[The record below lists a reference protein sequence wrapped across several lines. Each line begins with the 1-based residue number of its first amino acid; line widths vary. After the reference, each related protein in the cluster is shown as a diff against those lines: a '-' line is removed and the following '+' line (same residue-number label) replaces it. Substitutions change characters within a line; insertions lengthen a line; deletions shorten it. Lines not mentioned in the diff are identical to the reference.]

1 MSEIASS
8 ERDYTTE
15 LSKGQGA
22 ITETLT
28 LLEYWEP
35 GMGTD
40 ELTERVMEA
49 GALGRSSAVRT
60 RDLITR
66 VFARRYLADDGRP
79 ARVLKFL
86 QDRASLSTLKQF
98 MLVYSARQHDI
109 LHDFIT
115 EVYWPKYE
123 AGADAIGRADARSFI
138 EEAHAMGVIDPG
150 WSETMVV
157 RVARYLVGTLADFGL
172 LDESR
177 QSTREIRPFYI
188 DEALVTYLAYEIH
201 FDDYSDTSIL
211 EHPDWGLFGLM
222 REDVY
227 RQLEQVSYD
236 GHFIVQYSGELLRI
250 SWEYE
255 SLEECLHAIA

>member
-1 MSEIASS
+1 MSKIADHD
-8 ERDYTTE
+8 RDYTTE

-22 ITETLT
+22 VSETLT

-35 GMGTD
+35 GVDAG

-49 GALGRSSAVRT
+49 GALGRSTATRT

-79 ARVLKFL
+79 AYVLKSL
-86 QDRASLSTLKQF
+86 QGRVSLSTLKQF
-98 MLVYSARQHDI
+98 MLVYTSRQHDI

-115 EVYWPKYE
+115 EVYWPKYG
-123 AGADAIGRADARSFI
+123 AGAEEIGRDDARSFI
-138 EEAHAMGVIDPG
+138 EEAHAMGIIEPA

-157 RVARYLVGTLADFGL
+157 RVSRYLVGALADFGL
-172 LDESR
+172 LEEGR
-177 QSTREIRPFYI
+177 QSTRQITPFYV
-188 DEALVTYLAYEIH
+188 ENPLVTYLAHEIH
-201 FDDYSDTSIL
+201 FDGYNDNSIL

-222 REDVY
+222 QEDLV
-227 RQLEQVSYD
+227 RQLEQVSSE

-250 SWEYE
+250 SWQYE
-255 SLEECLHAIA
+255 SLGECLDAIA

>member
-1 MSEIASS
+1 MSEIDSS
-8 ERDYTTE
+8 KREYTTE

-35 GMGTD
+35 GVGTD

-49 GALGRSSAVRT
+49 GALGRSTATRT

-79 ARVLKFL
+79 AYVLKSL
-86 QDRASLSTLKQF
+86 KDRVSLSTLKQF
-98 MLVYSARQHDI
+98 MLIYTARQHDI

-115 EVYWPKYE
+115 AVYWPKYE
-123 AGADAIGRADARSFI
+123 AGVEEIGRPDARSFI
-138 EEAHAMGVIDPG
+138 DEAHAIRIIEPG
-150 WSETMVV
+150 WSETMMV

-172 LDESR
+172 LEVGR
-177 QSTREIRPFYI
+177 KSTREIRPFYPE
-188 DEALVTYLAYEIH
+188 DPLVLYLAHEIH
-201 FDDYSDTSIL
+201 FDGYNDNSIL
-211 EHPDWGLFGLM
+211 EHSDWGLFGLM
-222 REDVY
+222 REDVV
-227 RQLEQVSYD
+227 RHLEQVSSN

-250 SWEYE
+250 SWQYE
-255 SLEECLHAIA
+255 SIDECLDAID

>member
-1 MSEIASS
+1 MNKVAPS

-28 LLEYWEP
+28 LLEHWEP
-35 GMGTD
+35 GMGTND
-40 ELTERVMEA
+40 LTEQVMEA

-66 VFARRYLADDGRP
+66 VFARRYLSDDGRP
-79 ARVLKFL
+79 AQVLTFL
-86 QDRASLSTLKQF
+86 QDRVSLSTLKQF
-98 MLVYSARQHDI
+98 MLVYTARQHDI
-109 LHDFIT
+109 LHDFVT

-123 AGADAIGRADARSFI
+123 AGADTVSRSDARSFI
-138 EEAHAMGVIDPG
+138 EEAHAMGVIEPG

-172 LDESR
+172 LDEGR

-188 DEALVTYLAYEIH
+188 DDTLVTYLAYEIH

-211 EHPDWGLFGLM
+211 EHPDWRLFGLM
-222 REDVY
+222 RQDVY
-227 RQLEQVSYD
+227 RKLEQVSYD

-255 SLEECLHAIA
+255 SLDECLHAIT

>member
-1 MSEIASS
+1 MSEIADHD
-8 ERDYTTE
+8 RDYTTE

-22 ITETLT
+22 ISETLT

-35 GMGTD
+35 GVDTG

-49 GALGRSSAVRT
+49 GALGRSTATRT

-79 ARVLKFL
+79 AYVLMSLMDRV
-86 QDRASLSTLKQF
+86 SLSTLKQF
-98 MLVYSARQHDI
+98 MLVYTARQHDI

-115 EVYWPKYE
+115 EVYWPKYG
-123 AGADAIGRADARSFI
+123 AGAEEIGRDDARSFI
-138 EEAHAMGVIDPG
+138 EEAHAMGIIEPG

-172 LDESR
+172 LEEGR
-177 QSTREIRPFYI
+177 QSTRRITPFHVE
-188 DEALVTYLAYEIH
+188 DPLVTYLAHEIH
-201 FDDYSDTSIL
+201 FDGYNDNSIL

-222 REDVY
+222 QEDVV
-227 RQLEQVSYD
+227 RQLEQVSSD

-250 SWEYE
+250 SWQYE
-255 SLEECLHAIA
+255 SLDECLDAIA

>member
-35 GMGTD
+35 GIGTA
-40 ELTERVMEA
+40 ELTDRVMEA
-49 GALGRSSAVRT
+49 GGLGRSSAVRT

-79 ARVLKFL
+79 AYVLKSL
-86 QDRASLSTLKQF
+86 KDQVSLSTLKQF
-98 MLVYSARQHDI
+98 MLVYTVRQHDI

-123 AGADAIGRADARSFI
+123 AGAEEIGRPDARSFI
-138 EEAHAMGVIDPG
+138 EEAHAMGIIDPG

-172 LDESR
+172 LEEGR
-177 QSTREIRPFYI
+177 QSTREIRPFYPE
-188 DEALVTYLAYEIH
+188 DPLVLYLAHEIH
-201 FDDYSDTSIL
+201 FDGYSDNSIL

-222 REDVY
+222 REDVV
-227 RQLEQVSYD
+227 RRLEQVASD

-250 SWEYE
+250 SWQYE
-255 SLEECLHAIA
+255 SLDECLDAIA